1 MNFAIT
7 NCVTVAFIKTI
18 ILPVVVLKKHVE
30 TCFIL
35 TSQCKDIEQSTTKM
49 EDSQVDQIFAGDL
62 RGLPPWKQPLIRIYL
77 SSTFTDMCLEKAAIY
92 NEVYPKLKEYSREQ
106 YGVEFQVMI
115 VVKLTSKLIFLGKI
129 SRLL

>member
-18 ILPVVVLKKHVE
+18 ILPLVVLKKHVE
-30 TCFIL
+30 TCLIL
-35 TSQCKDIEQSTTKM
+35 TSQCKAIERFTTRM

-106 YGVEFQVMI
+106 YGVEFQVRI
-115 VVKLTSKLIFLGKI
+115 SSK
-129 SRLL
+129 